1 MIELDAYDL
10 NILRA
15 LQRDA
20 RLSNVALSEQVNL
33 SPSQCSRRLL
43 RLEREAV
50 IAGYEVRLDQAA
62 LGLDVIAL
70 VHVSLERQGEAPAAR
85 FHDAILAM
93 PEVLECLLVTGDAD
107 YQLRVI
113 APTLQAF
120 SRFVLD
126 RLMKLSGVAS
136 IRSSIVLDSVK
147 PMRPLPLT
155 RTASTANTKAR

>member
-1 MIELDAYDL
+1 MVDLDAYDL
-10 NILRA
+10 NILLA
-15 LQRDA
+15 LQDDA
-20 RLSNVALSEQVNL
+20 RLSNVALSERVNL

-50 IAGYEVRLDQAA
+50 IAGYEVRLDQAV

-126 RLMKLSGVAS
+126 QLMKLSGVAS

-147 PMRPLPLT
+147 PMQPLPLT
-155 RTASTANTKAR
+155 RPASIANTNAR

>member
-1 MIELDAYDL
+1 MLDLDTYDL

-15 LQRDA
+15 LQDDA
-20 RLSNVALSEQVNL
+20 RLSNVALSERVSL

-70 VHVSLERQGEAPAAR
+70 VHVSLERQSDAPAAR
-85 FHDAILAM
+85 FHDAIRAM

-113 APTLQAF
+113 APTLRAF
-120 SRFVLD
+120 SHFVLD
-126 RLMKLSGVAS
+126 RLMKLRGVAAV
-136 IRSSIVLDSVK
+136 RSSIVLDAVK
-147 PMRPLPLT
+147 PMGPLPLT
-155 RTASTANTKAR
+155 RLASKV

>member
-1 MIELDAYDL
+1 
-10 NILRA
+10 
-15 LQRDA
+15 
-20 RLSNVALSEQVNL
+20 
-33 SPSQCSRRLL
+33 
-43 RLEREAV
+43 
-50 IAGYEVRLDQAA
+50 
-62 LGLDVIAL
+62 
-70 VHVSLERQGEAPAAR
+70 
-85 FHDAILAM
+85 M

-126 RLMKLSGVAS
+126 QLMKLSGVAS

-155 RTASTANTKAR
+155 RTASMA

>member
-1 MIELDAYDL
+1 MIDLDAYDL

-15 LQRDA
+15 LQGDA
-20 RLSNVALSEQVNL
+20 RLSNVALSERVNL
-33 SPSQCSRRLL
+33 SPSQCSRRLQ
-43 RLEREAV
+43 RLEREGV
-50 IAGYEVRLDQAA
+50 IAGYRVRLDQAA

-70 VHVSLERQGEAPAAR
+70 VNVTLERQGEAPAAR
-85 FHDAILAM
+85 FHDAVRDM

-126 RLMKLSGVAS
+126 RLMKLPGVAA
-136 IRSSIVLDSVK
+136 IRSSIVLDAVK
-147 PMRPLPLT
+147 PMGPLPLPP
-155 RTASTANTKAR
+155 RA